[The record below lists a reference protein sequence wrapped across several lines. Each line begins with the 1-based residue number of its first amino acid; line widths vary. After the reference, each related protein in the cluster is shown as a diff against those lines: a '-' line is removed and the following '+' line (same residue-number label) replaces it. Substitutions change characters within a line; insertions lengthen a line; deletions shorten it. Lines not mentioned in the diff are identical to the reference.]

1 MATITL
7 KTRRTPPRVR
17 GYLRRFLTEV
27 DRNLFVGSASSRVV
41 ESMWEKIT
49 SNDYI
54 EGFEDYTATL
64 ILFIKSG
71 FEQDF
76 IVREFNPNKKFRLVE
91 KDGIL
96 LSEKKLTEDSHVN

>member
-1 MATITL
+1 MSTITL
-7 KTRRTPPRVR
+7 KTRSTPPRIR

-27 DRNLFVGSASSRVV
+27 DRNLFVGSASSRVI
-41 ESMWEKIT
+41 ESMWGKIT
-49 SNDYI
+49 SSDYI
-54 EGFEDYTATL
+54 EDFDDYTATL
-64 ILFIKSG
+64 IVFIKSG

-96 LSEKKLTEDSHVN
+96 LSEKRLIED